1 MNQEDTNR
9 LLAYRQRID
18 GGEEL
23 NPTQLA
29 RYNELAAQALAQGK
43 FLFKFCINFALF
55 LAGRVY
61 TESKGVLVVV
71 FILCSIISS

>member
-1 MNQEDTNR
+1 MRMNQEDKNR

-43 FLFKFCINFALF
+43 SYCIFARFLRYSCRCGSDFCF
-55 LAGRVY
+55 
-61 TESKGVLVVV
+61 
-71 FILCSIISS
+71 